1 MKKYSGKNLDDVL
14 QNAAR
19 EKGVKVDELTYFVT
33 EEKAGFLG
41 FGTSVTAEIYA
52 MVDVKEF
59 LKEYLDRFFTS
70 LEQNVEVDVQQ
81 DGETFKIMLNAENNA
96 ILIGKNGQTLTA
108 MNTVVRAAVN
118 SAFRRRFNVMIDINN
133 YKVDR
138 YDKVKSI
145 ASRVARTV
153 QRTKISAT
161 LDPMPNDERK
171 VVHQFLSEMKNI
183 RTESEG
189 EGINRRL
196 RIHFDRTKNNDVK

>member
-1 MKKYSGKNLDDVL
+1 MKSYSGKNLEDLL
-14 QNAAR
+14 QSVAK

-33 EEKAGFLG
+33 EEKTGFLG
-41 FGTSVTAEIYA
+41 FGASVTADVYA
-52 MVDVKEF
+52 LSDVRDF
-59 LKEYLDRFFTS
+59 LKGYLDRFFKT
-70 LEQNVEVDVQQ
+70 LEQDVEVEVQQ
-81 DGETFKIMLNAENNA
+81 DNDTFKIMLNAENNA

-108 MNTVVRAAVN
+108 INSVVRAAVN
-118 SAFRRRFNVMIDINN
+118 SSFKRRFNVMVDINN

-138 YDKVKSI
+138 YDKVMQI

-196 RIHFDRTKNNDVK
+196 KIIFDRNKDGE

>member
-1 MKKYSGKNLDDVL
+1 MKSYSGKNLEDLL
-14 QNAAR
+14 QTVAR
-19 EKGVKVDELTYFVT
+19 EKGVKVEDLTHFIT

-52 MVDVKEF
+52 LSDVREF
-59 LKEYLDRFFTS
+59 LQDYLERFFKT
-70 LEQNVEVDVQQ
+70 LEQNVEVEVQQ
-81 DGETFKIMLNAENNA
+81 DNDTFKVMLNAENNA

-108 MNTVVRAAVN
+108 INTVVRAAVN
-118 SAFRRRFNVMIDINN
+118 SSFKRRFNVMVDINN
-133 YKVDR
+133 YKIDR
-138 YDKVKSI
+138 YDKVMQI
-145 ASRVARTV
+145 AARVARTV

-171 VVHQFLSEMKNI
+171 VVHQYLSEMKNI

-196 RIHFDRTKNNDVK
+196 KIIFDRNKDGE